1 LLQKDKF
8 KLILFAVLIVILV
21 VTYSIFGKE
30 HIAMK
35 IAAASSLVIWIVGSK
50 LVINKKFK

>member
-1 LLQKDKF
+1 
-8 KLILFAVLIVILV
+8 VILI

-35 IAAASSLVIWIVGSK
+35 IAAGSSLVIWVVGSR
-50 LVINKKFK
+50 LIINKKFK

>member
-8 KLILFAVLIVILV
+8 KLILFAVLIVILG